1 MIRLK
6 IPTVLRAATD
16 DARVLEV
23 NAATVGEALAAAVER
38 HPGLE
43 ARLFD
48 GDGGLRPFL
57 NVFVEEDDIRFA
69 EGLDTPVSPG
79 QTVSLL
85 PAVAGGCDRWT

>member
-6 IPTVLRAATD
+6 IPTILRGATD
-16 DARVLEV
+16 EAGVLEV
-23 NAATVGEALAAAVER
+23 EGTTVGEALAAAIDR

-48 GDGGLRPFL
+48 EDGSLRRFL
-57 NVFVEEDDIRFA
+57 NVFVEEEDIRF
-69 EGLDTPVSPG
+69 EQGLDTPVASG

-85 PAVAGGCDRWT
+85 PAVAGGCDWWR